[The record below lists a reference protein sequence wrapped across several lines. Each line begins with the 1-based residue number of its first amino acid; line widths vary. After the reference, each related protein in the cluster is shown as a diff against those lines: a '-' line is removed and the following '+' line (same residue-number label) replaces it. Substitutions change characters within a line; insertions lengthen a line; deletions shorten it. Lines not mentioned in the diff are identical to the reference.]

1 MKKFLSLLL
10 VLIMFISLATCGDST
25 SKTTSD
31 SQSQSK
37 TESTETTEATETT
50 KADSITL
57 GSTIDLEYVNM
68 TLDSFEISNGYSF
81 EATDNSS
88 GISVTT
94 RSSIDCPADMK
105 LICLKGKFTN
115 KTKGDIFP
123 ANGPIYGELVVNGY
137 TYKTEMDCYISETAE
152 SVLTLAPLRTVDYY
166 LYAEVPVALADAV
179 EDCTLNIGFVT
190 DLDASKPVFE
200 MSDNDVL
207 YTLEAIPTTQQ

>member
-1 MKKFLSLLL
+1 MKKYLSLLL
-10 VLIMFISLATCGDST
+10 ALVMCMSLVACGNST
-25 SKTTSD
+25 STTTPD
-31 SQSQSK
+31 SQSQS
-37 TESTETTEATETT
+37 ETETT
-50 KADSITL
+50 KAESITL

-68 TLDSFEISNGYSF
+68 TLDSFEISNGYAF

-88 GISVTT
+88 GISITHKA
-94 RSSIDCPADMK
+94 SIDCPADMK

-123 ANGPIYGELVVNGY
+123 ANDPIYGELIVNGY
-137 TYKTEMDCYISETAE
+137 SYKTEMDCYISETAE

-207 YTLEAIPTTQQ
+207 YTLEAIPEKQQ

>member
-1 MKKFLSLLL
+1 MKKILSLLL
-10 VLIMFISLATCGDST
+10 VLVMCMSLAACGDST

-37 TESTETTEATETT
+37 TETAESTEST

-88 GISVTT
+88 GISITHKA
-94 RSSIDCPADMK
+94 SIDCPADMK

-123 ANGPIYGELVVNGY
+123 ANDPIYGEVVVNGY
-137 TYKTEMDCYISETAE
+137 TYKTEMVCYISEAAE

-166 LYAEVPVALADAV
+166 LYAEVPATLADAV

-190 DLDASKPVFE
+190 DLNALKPVFE